1 MSIYSRGPHR
11 PRSRVPSN
19 CRYLF
24 QSAACAQ
31 IHVQGAGVYAAEGVV
46 VRCCCAGWYCSVLL
60 QCVAVCCSRR
70 LSTFQL
76 LLPVS
81 VGCVPNTHPRCMC
94 VCCRLLLQ
102 VCMLQ
107 VVVVGTCCRVLQPF
121 HMPQLQCVA
130 VCSSVLHYVTVCCR
144 QGVAGCCR
152 VLLPFH
158 MPQLQCCS
166 LLQYFTVCCS
176 VLQRVVECCRV
187 LQSFHVPQLQCVAVC
202 CSVLQ
207 YFAVCYIVLQGVAR
221 CFRVLHGIAAI
232 PCAPFAEC
240 CSVLQ

>member
-1 MSIYSRGPHR
+1 MSIHSRGPHR

-19 CRYLF
+19 CRYLFQSAACAQIHIQGAGMCVAEGVVAGCCCSVLQPLPSNCRYAF

-130 VCSSVLHYVTVCCR
+130 VCCSVLRYVTVCVAGR
-144 QGVAGCCR
+144 VLQGVAGCCSHSIC
-152 VLLPFH
+152 PS
-158 MPQLQCCS
+158 CG
-166 LLQYFTVCCS
+166 
-176 VLQRVVECCRV
+176 VLQRVTVFYS
-187 LQSFHVPQLQCVAVC
+187 LL
-202 CSVLQ
+202 
-207 YFAVCYIVLQGVAR
+207 
-221 CFRVLHGIAAI
+221 
-232 PCAPFAEC
+232 
-240 CSVLQ
+240 